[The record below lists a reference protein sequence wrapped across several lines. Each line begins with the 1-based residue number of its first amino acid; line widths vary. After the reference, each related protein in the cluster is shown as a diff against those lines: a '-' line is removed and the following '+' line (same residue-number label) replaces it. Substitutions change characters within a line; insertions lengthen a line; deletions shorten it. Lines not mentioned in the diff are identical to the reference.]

1 MFYKE
6 IKEGEVSNEINFLG
20 KLFEADSNMSNSN
33 LNNFNST
40 TQNNIRDLVKTVS
53 KRIDYNT
60 VDLDKLFNFLKLNEV

>member
-1 MFYKE
+1 VFYKE